1 MPPEAHVQPLRD
13 PNPRRT
19 AGLDRRTF
27 MITTSRSK
35 PAWKDVKVRIQ
46 ELDRAGLLAL
56 IQDLYAANKGNQA
69 FLHARFS
76 LGEDVLGPYKQ
87 TIDRWLSPDVFRGQD
102 VSVSKAKQAVADLK
116 KAGGHPANLAE
127 LMVLYCERAAGFS
140 ADVGMDDA
148 VYLDALVSM

>member
-1 MPPEAHVQPLRD
+1 
-13 PNPRRT
+13 
-19 AGLDRRTF
+19 

-102 VSVSKAKQAVADLK
+102 VSVSKAKKAVADFK